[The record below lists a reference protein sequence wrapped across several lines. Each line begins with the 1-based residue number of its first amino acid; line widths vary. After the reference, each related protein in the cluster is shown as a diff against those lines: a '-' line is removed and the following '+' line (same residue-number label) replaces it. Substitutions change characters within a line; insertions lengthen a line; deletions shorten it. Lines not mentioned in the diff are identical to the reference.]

1 MAIIGFGQFYCLLLV
16 RLLYI
21 YIGVGLSAL
30 LVSTDWAML
39 EPLHGG
45 TSDRMALR
53 FFVFVSQ
60 TIDINNRTLEP

>member
-1 MAIIGFGQFYCLLLV
+1 M
-16 RLLYI
+16 
-21 YIGVGLSAL
+21 GLSAL

-60 TIDINNRTLEP
+60 TFDINNRTLEPKVATRDKYGKETLF